1 MINSKQSRLQIW
13 MPLWLSLAMIGG
25 IFIGYKMRDGIPG
38 KPFFHTERR
47 APVQEVLD
55 LVRNKY
61 VDQVNL
67 ESLSDT
73 AINAILAKLDP
84 HSTFI
89 SASELEEVNEDIQGS
104 FFGIGIEFDLFD
116 DTVNVMRLLPDGPA
130 SKAGLQPG
138 DRILKADERK
148 LSGVKLPSDTIR
160 KILRGEKGSS
170 LTLNILRQNQP
181 KSITVTR
188 NMIPVNSVDAA
199 YMLSRETGYL
209 RLNKFSTQTYREFM
223 IALTELNKK
232 GMKKMILDLRGN
244 GGGILDEAAEIA
256 DEFLAGDKLITY
268 TEGLHSKRKEFRCR
282 RVGQFETGAL
292 VLLCDEGTASAS
304 EILLGALQDW
314 DRATIIGRKSF
325 GKGLVQEQYDLQDNS
340 ALRLTVARYYTPT
353 GRSIQ
358 RTYKNGQKA
367 YYEEMENRMLNGSF
381 ASDSAKKDSG
391 RVFLTPEGK
400 KVYAEGG
407 ISPDEYIPA
416 DTSRISPTM
425 REFYLRGLFNR
436 YAYIYLQQNPDFDS
450 RYQNQ
455 SSFNS
460 SFMMT
465 PADWTN
471 LSALAAKDSIK
482 NQVLTDAER
491 VIAEKAVK
499 ASIARLRWENLGF
512 YEVMNLKDPYILA
525 AQETLN
531 GQ

>member
-1 MINSKQSRLQIW
+1 

-55 LVRNKY
+55 LIRNKY

-130 SKAGLQPG
+130 SKAGVQPG

-148 LSGVKLPSDTIR
+148 LSGVKLSSDTIR
-160 KILRGEKGSS
+160 KILRGEKGST

-181 KSITVTR
+181 KSITVSR

-256 DEFLAGDKLITY
+256 D
-268 TEGLHSKRKEFRCR
+268 
-282 RVGQFETGAL
+282 
-292 VLLCDEGTASAS
+292 
-304 EILLGALQDW
+304 
-314 DRATIIGRKSF
+314 
-325 GKGLVQEQYDLQDNS
+325 
-340 ALRLTVARYYTPT
+340 
-353 GRSIQ
+353 
-358 RTYKNGQKA
+358 
-367 YYEEMENRMLNGSF
+367 
-381 ASDSAKKDSG
+381 
-391 RVFLTPEGK
+391 
-400 KVYAEGG
+400 
-407 ISPDEYIPA
+407 
-416 DTSRISPTM
+416 
-425 REFYLRGLFNR
+425 
-436 YAYIYLQQNPDFDS
+436 
-450 RYQNQ
+450 
-455 SSFNS
+455 
-460 SFMMT
+460 
-465 PADWTN
+465 
-471 LSALAAKDSIK
+471 
-482 NQVLTDAER
+482 
-491 VIAEKAVK
+491 
-499 ASIARLRWENLGF
+499 
-512 YEVMNLKDPYILA
+512 
-525 AQETLN
+525 
-531 GQ
+531 

>member
-1 MINSKQSRLQIW
+1 

-38 KPFFHTERR
+38 KSFFHIERR

-55 LVRNKY
+55 LIRNKY
-61 VDQVNL
+61 VDQINL

-73 AINAILAKLDP
+73 AINAILTKLDP

-89 SASELEEVNEDIQGS
+89 SAMELDAVNEEIQGS
-104 FFGIGIEFDLFD
+104 FFGIGIEFDLFE
-116 DTVNVMRLLPDGPA
+116 DTIHIMRLLPDGPA
-130 SKAGLQPG
+130 AKAGLQPG
-138 DRILKADERK
+138 DLILKADAKK
-148 LSGVKLPSDTIR
+148 LSGMKLPSDTIR
-160 KILRGEKGSS
+160 KILRGEKGSTV
-170 LTLNILRQNQP
+170 TLNILRQKQV

-199 YMLSRETGYL
+199 YMLNRETGYL

-223 IALTELNKK
+223 IALTELKKK

-244 GGGILDEAAEIA
+244 GGGVLDEAAEIA

-268 TEGLHSKRKEFRCR
+268 TDGLHSKRKEFRCR

-325 GKGLVQEQYDLQDNS
+325 GKGLVQEQYNLQDNS

-353 GRSIQ
+353 GRCIQ

-367 YYEEMENRMLNGSF
+367 YYEEMENRIMNGNQSI
-381 ASDSAKKDSG
+381 DSAIKDSG

-400 KVYAEGG
+400 KLYAEGG
-407 ISPDEYIPA
+407 ISPDVYIPA
-416 DTSRISPTM
+416 DTTILSPTL
-425 REFYLRGLFNR
+425 RELYLRGVFNR
-436 YAYIYLQQNPDFDS
+436 YAYRYLQQNPDFNI
-450 RYQNQ
+450 RYQSQDNFIN
-455 SSFNS
+455 SFVMQPSEWEN
-460 SFMMT
+460 FNAM
-465 PADWTN
+465 
-471 LSALAAKDSIK
+471 AAKDSIK
-482 NQVLTDAER
+482 NQMPTVEER
-491 VIAEKAVK
+491 AIAEKAVK
-499 ASIARLRWENLGF
+499 ASIARLRWENLGY

-525 AQETLN
+525 AKETLK
-531 GQ
+531 